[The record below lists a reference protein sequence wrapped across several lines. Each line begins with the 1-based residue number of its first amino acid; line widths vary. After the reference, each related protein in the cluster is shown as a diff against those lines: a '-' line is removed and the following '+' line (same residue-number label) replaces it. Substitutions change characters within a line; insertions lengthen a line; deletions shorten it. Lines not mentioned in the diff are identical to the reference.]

1 MGCREI
7 SITKEYPS
15 NLTNNIVY
23 VVSKCTSQDKGQ
35 NRGRDTVTI
44 RIELIPT
51 VSHCIETV
59 AKREYW
65 RSVDAYL
72 KKRKEDKELEEKIEL
87 LRSFLET
94 EDFGIL
100 RRQSEKHLMNG
111 KQVKFILSIRNGKQA
126 HEMTVEKTYEGKNEC
141 NIKQSC
147 N

>member
-1 MGCREI
+1 LGGGENWDFL
-7 SITKEYPS
+7 Y
-15 NLTNNIVY
+15 Y
-23 VVSKCTSQDKGQ
+23 QDKGQ
-35 NRGRDTVTI
+35 KRGRDTVTI

-51 VSHCIETV
+51 LSHCIETV

-65 RSVDAYL
+65 RSVDEYL

-111 KQVKFILSIRNGKQA
+111 KQVRFTLSIRNGKQA
-126 HEMTVEKTYEGKNEC
+126 HEMTMEKTHEGKNEC
-141 NIKQSC
+141 NRKQSC